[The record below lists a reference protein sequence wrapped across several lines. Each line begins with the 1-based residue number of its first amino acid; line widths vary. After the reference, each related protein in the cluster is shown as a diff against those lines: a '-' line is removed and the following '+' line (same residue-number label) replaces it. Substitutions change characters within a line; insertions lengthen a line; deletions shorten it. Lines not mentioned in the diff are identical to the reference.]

1 MHAAIH
7 VDVIDSRRLAEPETL
22 APALERAVGELNEVF
37 APGLVRG
44 FALEHDDDAFAG
56 VLADAVQ
63 APLCVSLLRELL
75 APLQVRVGVALDGEA
90 EEAFLAAWRAD
101 RLVHYRGTGA
111 AGDLLLNAFCG
122 LVEPLVRARDAAEWD
137 AVRTVRR
144 HTTRSAAAA
153 SLGIAVDELEL
164 RLATGH
170 WREVEDA
177 DAAVAAYLALAL
189 AS

>member
-7 VDVIDSRRLAEPETL
+7 ADVIGSRRLAEPETL
-22 APALERAVGELNEVF
+22 APALDRALDELNAVF
-37 APGLVRG
+37 APGLVRP
-44 FALEHDDDAFAG
+44 FALVDDDAPAG

-63 APLCVSLLRELL
+63 APLCVSLLRELV
-75 APLQVRVGVALDGEA
+75 APLQVRVGVALDGAA
-90 EEAFLAAWRAD
+90 EEAFVAALRAD

-122 LVEPLVRARDAAEWD
+122 LVEPLVRARDAAEWA

-144 HTTRSAAAA
+144 HATRGAAAE
-153 SLGIAVDELEL
+153 SLGIAVAELEL
-164 RLATGH
+164 RLASGH

-177 DAAVAAYLALAL
+177 DAAIAAYLALAL
-189 AS
+189 AG